1 MLTEPYPDYLLPKR
15 LRHLLWIGAG
25 LIFYGQF
32 TVLLLAGVT
41 VDAGVGL
48 ENLSAWQT
56 LADYA
61 RSAPS
66 KVFIS
71 SRDAIAAQVPMSLVV
86 AAVGSLPLFVVSA
99 LRQRRFSELLLLLC
113 IPFGLAATL
122 FAFVRIEANLFR
134 SFDFPLF
141 DPNIRSAAGSPLE
154 VFLGIVLPL
163 LIYGALFCIFLF
175 LAMVRIVTAIGNR
188 HRVAREKREL
198 GDRVRS
204 D

>member
-15 LRHLLWIGAG
+15 LRHLLWIVAA

-48 ENLSAWQT
+48 GHLSAWLT
-56 LADYA
+56 LADYEW
-61 RSAPS
+61 SAPS

-71 SRDAIAAQVPMSLVV
+71 SRDAIASEVPRSLVI
-86 AAVGSLPLFVVSA
+86 AAVGSLPLFVLSA

-113 IPFGLAATL
+113 IPFSVTATL
-122 FAFVRIEANLFR
+122 FAFVGIEANVFR
-134 SFDFPLF
+134 GLDFPPF
-141 DPNIRSAAGSPLE
+141 DPNTASAAASPLE
-154 VFLGIVLPL
+154 VFLGIILPL
-163 LIYGALFCIFLF
+163 VIYGILFCLGLF
-175 LAMVRIVTAIGNR
+175 LVMSRVATMLWNR
-188 HRVAREKREL
+188 DRVAREKRQL
-198 GDRVRS
+198 ADRARS